1 MLNLR
6 PPFAAVPDLQPYEV
20 VRQVEPDGEFPSR
33 WDAVEQSVGR
43 QLRGAERY
51 VLDQARELPFPEYMG
66 DEIA

>member
-6 PPFAAVPDLQPYEV
+6 LPVAAVPDLQSYEV

-33 WDAVEQSVGR
+33 WDAVEQGVGR
-43 QLRGAERY
+43 QLGGAELY
-51 VLDQARELPFPEYMG
+51 VVDQVRELSLPEDVD